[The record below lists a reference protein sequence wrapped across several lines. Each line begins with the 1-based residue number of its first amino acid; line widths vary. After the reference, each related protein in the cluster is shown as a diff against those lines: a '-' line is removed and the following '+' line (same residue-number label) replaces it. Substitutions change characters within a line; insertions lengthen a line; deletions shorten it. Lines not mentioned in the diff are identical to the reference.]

1 MKKIIFSII
10 TISLL
15 IACTNPP
22 AEKEIVIEQKGEKT
36 LPEKITFPSLDS
48 LPITANLYYNDSS
61 APIILLC
68 HQARYNKFEYTR
80 IAETLVEKGFNCLAI
95 DQRSGGPLV
104 EENNETMLKAKALGK
119 PIDYLDAEQDIL
131 AAIDYVSNKYN
142 KKIILWGS
150 SYSSTLALWIALD
163 NKNVAAVIS
172 FSPGDYFVAEKGS
185 LTEKLKN
192 LNKPMFVTSSKE
204 EAIETTRLLTN
215 VKMDETKI
223 QYIPKSVGTHGS
235 RALWQTDENHEE
247 YWTAIS
253 PFLENLKKINYSK
266 E

>member
-1 MKKIIFSII
+1 MKKIIFS
-10 TISLL
+10 LFV
-15 IACTNPP
+15 IAFLGACSDNSP
-22 AEKEIVIEQKGEKT
+22 EKEIIVEQKGEKIA
-36 LPEKITFPSLDS
+36 LEKITFPSLDS

-80 IAETLVEKGFNCLAI
+80 IAETLVEKGFNCIAI

-119 PIDYLDAEQDIL
+119 PIDFLDAEQDII
-131 AAIDYVSNKYN
+131 AAVDYVSNKYN

-172 FSPGDYFVAEKGS
+172 FSPGDYFIEEKGS

-204 EAIETTRLLTN
+204 EATETTKLLAN
-215 VKMDETKI
+215 VKMDDTRI
-223 QYIPKSVGTHGS
+223 QYVPKSVGTHGS

-253 PFLENLKKINYSK
+253 PFLESLKKINYSK

>member
-15 IACTNPP
+15 VACSTSPT
-22 AEKEIVIEQKGEKT
+22 EKEIIVEQKGEKAQ
-36 LPEKITFPSLDS
+36 PEKITFPSLDS
-48 LPITANLYYNDSS
+48 LPIIANLYFSDSS
-61 APIILLC
+61 FPFIILC

-80 IAETLVEKGFNCLAI
+80 IAETLVEKGFNCIAI

-119 PIDYLDAEQDIL
+119 PIDYLDAEQDII
-131 AAIDYVSNKYN
+131 ASIDYISTKYN

-150 SYSSTLALWIALD
+150 SYSSTLALWIALE

-172 FSPGDYFVAEKGS
+172 FSPGDYFVEEKGS
-185 LTEKLKN
+185 LTEKLKD

-204 EAIETTRLLTN
+204 EAIETTKMLVN
-215 VKMDETKI
+215 VKLDEWI
-223 QYIPKSVGTHGS
+223 AELVQFYIYLIFQAFHI
-235 RALWQTDENHEE
+235 HH
-247 YWTAIS
+247 
-253 PFLENLKKINYSK
+253 F
-266 E
+266 

>member
-1 MKKIIFSII
+1 MKKIIFS
-10 TISLL
+10 SLVIL
-15 IACTNPP
+15 FLGACQNTPP
-22 AEKEIVIEQKGEKT
+22 EKEIIVEQKGEKSQ
-36 LPEKITFPSLDS
+36 PEKITFPSLDS

-61 APIILLC
+61 APVILLC

-80 IAETLVEKGFNCLAI
+80 IAETLLEKGFNCIAI

-119 PIDYLDAEQDIL
+119 PIDYLDAEQDIV
-131 AAIDYVSNKYN
+131 AAVNYTSNKYN
-142 KKIILWGS
+142 KKVILWGS
-150 SYSSTLALWIALD
+150 SYSSTLALWIALE

-172 FSPGDYFVAEKGS
+172 FSPGDYFIDEKGS

-192 LNKPMFVTSSKE
+192 LSIPMFVTSSKE
-204 EAIETTRLLTN
+204 ESVEITKMLAN
-215 VKMDETKI
+215 VKLDDTKI
-223 QYIPKSVGTHGS
+223 QFIPKSVGTHGS

-247 YWTAIS
+247 YWNAIG
-253 PFLENLKKINYSK
+253 PFLESLKKINYNK

>member
-1 MKKIIFSII
+1 MKRLIYSAII
-10 TISLL
+10 TSLL
-15 IACTNPP
+15 VACSTCPP
-22 AEKEIVIEQKGEKT
+22 EKEIIVEQKGEKIS
-36 LPEKITFPSLDS
+36 PEKITFPSLDS
-48 LPITANLYYNDSS
+48 LPITANLYNHDSS

-80 IAETLVEKGFNCLAI
+80 IAETLLEKGFNCIAI

-119 PIDYLDAEQDIL
+119 PIDYLDAEKDIV
-131 AAIDYVSNKYN
+131 AAIDYASNKYN

-172 FSPGDYFVAEKGS
+172 FSPGDYFIDEKGS

-192 LNKPMFVTSSKE
+192 LSVPMFVTSSLE
-204 EAIETTRLLTN
+204 EAHETTKMLVN
-215 VKMDETKI
+215 VKLDDTKI

-235 RALWQTDENHEE
+235 RALWQTDENNKE
-247 YWTAIS
+247 YWEAIS
-253 PFLENLKKINYSK
+253 PFLESLKKINYSK
-266 E
+266 

>member
-1 MKKIIFSII
+1 MKNILFSVLIIFFLGACQNSPEEK
-10 TISLL
+10 TI
-15 IACTNPP
+15 
-22 AEKEIVIEQKGEKT
+22 VVEQKGEKAQ
-36 LPEKITFPSLDS
+36 PEKITFPSLDS

-80 IAETLVEKGFNCLAI
+80 IAETLVEKGFNCIAI

-119 PIDYLDAEQDIL
+119 PIDYLDAEQDIIT
-131 AAIDYVSNKYN
+131 AVNYASNKYN

-150 SYSSTLALWIALD
+150 SYSSTLALWIALE

-172 FSPGDYFVAEKGS
+172 FSPGDYFIDEKGS

-192 LNKPMFVTSSKE
+192 LSVPMFVTSSLE
-204 EAIETTRLLTN
+204 EAPETTKMLVN
-215 VKMDETKI
+215 VKLDDTKI

-235 RALWQTDENHEE
+235 RALWQTDENNKE
-247 YWTAIS
+247 YWEAIS
-253 PFLENLKKINYSK
+253 PFLESLKKINYSK
-266 E
+266 